1 MGNCMGELGLSW
13 RQARR
18 HLRRALQAGEL
29 RILALAIVV
38 AVAASSAVGL
48 FSERMRA
55 ALAAQSGETLGGDV
69 IVSAR
74 EPIADNFTAAA
85 QAAGL
90 RISHFVSFPSLLV
103 AGERSAL
110 ASVKAVDESFP
121 LHGEIRIADEA
132 YGAARNSETVPPA
145 GEAWADVRLWS
156 ELGLQPGTP
165 VQVGAITLKVSA
177 VLENEPG
184 RGMGYFDLAPRL
196 LINTADVAASGLLG
210 PGSRVQYGLLLAGDT
225 ATLEGLRQPASDAGL
240 RWTSPQ
246 DARPEVR
253 TALDRAGQF
262 LDIAVLAAAL
272 LAAAAI
278 GLAAHQHGARL
289 RDEVALLKCLG
300 ARQGFILRSL
310 MLNLLL
316 LGLGSAAL
324 GTLLGYAGQ
333 AVLATLISSLVENLV
348 LPAPSFIPVWSSV
361 GLGLLML
368 MGFGLPPV
376 LEARRVPPLR
386 VLQRNLMETRRTRLV
401 WGLAVASVLAL
412 LAWQTRDLQLALRV
426 LGGALATLLVLGVMA
441 WGLVVLLKPLQARVG
456 YSWRFGLGN
465 IARRRGG
472 SVAQVV
478 ALGLGLL
485 ALLLVTVVRQDLLD
499 SWRSRL
505 PSDTPN
511 VFLINIQTDQL
522 PALKTFFAGQGYAPL
537 ELWPMARG
545 RLVEL
550 NGQRVNADMF
560 DDPETQRW
568 INRDFNLSWTNHIGD
583 DNEMIEGNWW
593 GEAGQGQPWLS
604 VDTYAV
610 ERLNLKLGDSLTLQF
625 ADRAVTLSVHSI
637 RKVHWDS
644 FRPNFFLLTPPG
656 VIEDVPAQWL
666 TSFYLPP
673 ERRALLRDLVQQF
686 PNVTALDIE
695 TVMNQVRGIMERI
708 VRAVEFMLLFTLIA
722 GMVVLLAAIEGT
734 RGERARETA
743 LLRTLGARTPVL
755 VKGLLAEFA
764 VLGLLAGLVAALAAQ
779 LVAWLLAAQVFQIP
793 YGPRPLLW
801 LAGAL
806 SGATLV
812 TALGWLSLRSV
823 LITPPTR
830 VLQAST

>member
-1 MGNCMGELGLSW
+1 MDDLRLSW
-13 RQARR
+13 RHSLRR
-18 HLRRALQAGEL
+18 LRRATQAGEL

-69 IVSAR
+69 IVSGR
-74 EPIADNFTAAA
+74 EPIPETLLA
-85 QAAGL
+85 QAQSYGL
-90 RISHFVSFPSLLV
+90 RNSQFVSFPSLLI

-110 ASVKAVDESFP
+110 ASVKAVDASYP
-121 LHGEIRIADEA
+121 LRGEVRIADEA
-132 YGAARNSETVPPA
+132 YGDARITDAVPDA

-156 ELGLQPGTP
+156 ELGLQPGTSI
-165 VQVGAITLKVSA
+165 QVGAITLKVQA

-196 LINTADVAASGLLG
+196 LINSADVEASGLLG
-210 PGSRVQYGLLLAGDT
+210 PGSRVQYGLLLAGD
-225 ATLEGLRQPASDAGL
+225 AAALDRLRQPVKEAAL

-278 GLAAHQHGARL
+278 GLAAHQHGSRL

-300 ARQGFILRSL
+300 ARQGFILRTL
-310 MLNLLL
+310 LLNLLL
-316 LGLGSAAL
+316 LGLGSAAM
-324 GTLLGYAGQ
+324 GALLGFAGQ
-333 AVLATLISSLVENLV
+333 AILAELISSLVENLV
-348 LPAPSFIPVWSSV
+348 LPGPSPLPVLSSV
-361 GLGLLML
+361 GLGMLML
-368 MGFGLPPV
+368 LGFGLPPV

-386 VLQRNLMETRRTRLV
+386 VLQRNLTETRRTRLV

-426 LGGALATLLVLGVMA
+426 LGGAMATLVVLALMA
-441 WGLVVLLKPLQARVG
+441 WGMVALLKPMQARVG

-485 ALLLVTVVRQDLLD
+485 ALLLVSVVRQDLLD

-505 PSDTPN
+505 PTDTPN

-522 PALKTFFAGQGYAPL
+522 EALKAFFASRDYHDL

-550 NGQRVNADMF
+550 NGERVSADMF

-568 INRDFNLSWTNHIGD
+568 INRDFNLSWTDRIGD
-583 DNEMIEGNWW
+583 DNEMIDGKWW
-593 GEAGQGQPWLS
+593 AESGQGQPWLS

-610 ERLNLKLGDSLTLQF
+610 ERLKLKLGDNLTLQF
-625 ADRAVTLSVHSI
+625 ADRPVTLTVHSI

-666 TSFYLPP
+666 TSFYLPA
-673 ERRALLRDLVQQF
+673 ERRALLRDLIRQF
-686 PNVTALDIE
+686 PNITALDIE

-708 VRAVEFMLLFTLIA
+708 VRAVEFMLLFTLVA
-722 GMVVLLAAIEGT
+722 GLVVLLAAIEGT
-734 RGERARETA
+734 RSERARETA
-743 LLRTLGARTPVL
+743 LLRTLGARTPIL
-755 VKGLLAEFA
+755 IKGLLAEFA

-779 LVAWLLAAQVFQIP
+779 LVAWALAVQVFQIP

-801 LAGAL
+801 IAGAL
-806 SGATLV
+806 SGMALV
-812 TALGWLSLRSV
+812 TGLGWLSLRSV
-823 LITPPTR
+823 LATPPTR
-830 VLQAST
+830 VLQSG